1 MKFSTV
7 ILAVATFA
15 TAAFAQIDKFPSC
28 GQTCL
33 ISNIGSAGCTGID
46 IPCICNSKPFF
57 DKVVPCIDSSC
68 SAADQEKSI
77 AAAVGLC
84 KDANPNVGDW
94 LPKPPTTTAPPATT
108 TPPAPT
114 NTGKPSPCKP
124 KLRFARNL

>member
-15 TAAFAQIDKFPSC
+15 TAAFAQLDQFPSC

-33 ISNIGSAGCTGID
+33 VSNIGSAGCTGID

-57 DKVVPCIDSSC
+57 DKVVPCVESGC
-68 SAADQEKSI
+68 TTQADKDKSN
-77 AAAVGLC
+77 AAALGLC
-84 KDANPNVGDW
+84 KASNPNVGDW
-94 LPKPPTTTAPPATT
+94 LPKPPSATTTAPP
-108 TPPAPT
+108 TPS

-124 KLRFARNL
+124 KLRFARYL